1 MVGSLPHLLSQPA
14 WWAWRRSTRGPRAST
29 LARYHI
35 APARRYD
42 VVARWA
48 GETRSVTDEDDGTIW
63 VEGDTIT
70 VTDPMNES
78 HSITFSLGG
87 Q

>member
-1 MVGSLPHLLSQPA
+1 MGVEAIDWSARLDA
-14 WWAWRRSTRGPRAST
+14 RG
-29 LARYHI
+29 YHI
-35 APARRYD
+35 TPARRYD

-78 HSITFSLGG
+78 HSITFSVSG

>member
-1 MVGSLPHLLSQPA
+1 MVGVEAIDSWSARLDA
-14 WWAWRRSTRGPRAST
+14 RG
-29 LARYHI
+29 YHI

-78 HSITFSLGG
+78 HSITFSVSG